1 MAAPKGNKFWEARSR
16 HGRKPKWDD
25 LDQLWEA
32 CVEYFEWVEDNPLK
46 ASELV
51 KYKGKFKTAKVA
63 KMRAMTISGLCIF
76 LGISQETWCQY
87 RAKEDFSELVT
98 RVDEIIREQKF
109 TGAAA
114 GLLETNIIARD
125 LGLIDKTEQKHGVSD
140 DLKEMFDRIDGASKG
155 FAGLRGETEEP
166 EMEAEQPLLDR
177 G

>member
-1 MAAPKGNKFWEARSR
+1 MAAPKGNRFWEARST

-25 LDQLWEA
+25 PNELWAA
-32 CVEYFEWVEDNPLK
+32 CVEYFEWVDGNPLH

-51 KYKGKFKTAKVA
+51 KYKGKFKTAKIA

-76 LGISQETWCQY
+76 LGIDPTTWGDY
-87 RAKEDFSELVT
+87 RGKQGFSHIIT
-98 RVDEIIREQKF
+98 RVEEIIREQKF

-155 FAGLRGETEEP
+155 LAGLRGKAEEP
-166 EMEAEQPLLDR
+166 EMAAEQPLLDR

>member
-1 MAAPKGNKFWEARSR
+1 MAAPKGNKFWQARSR
-16 HGRKPKWDD
+16 HGRKPKWEDPNE
-25 LDQLWEA
+25 LWEA
-32 CVEYFEWVEDNPLK
+32 CEEYFEWVEGNPLK

-51 KYKGKFKTAKVA
+51 KYQGRYKTAKVA
-63 KMRAMTISGLCIF
+63 KMRPMTVGALCIF
-76 LGISQETWCQY
+76 LGVTQETWCQY
-87 RAKEDFSELVT
+87 RSRQGFSEVVT

-109 TGAAA
+109 AGAAA

-155 FAGLRGETEEP
+155 LAGLRGKAEES

>member
-1 MAAPKGNKFWEARSR
+1 MAAPKGNKFWQARSR
-16 HGRKPKWDD
+16 HGRKPKWEDPNE
-25 LDQLWEA
+25 LWEA
-32 CVEYFEWVEDNPLK
+32 CEEYFEWVEGNPLL
-46 ASELV
+46 AAELV

-76 LGISQETWCQY
+76 LGIDVRTWPSY
-87 RAKEDFSELVT
+87 REKEGFIPVVT
-98 RVDEIIREQKF
+98 RVEEIIREQKF

-155 FAGLRGETEEP
+155 LAGLRGKAEES